1 MMSERSNVNVT
12 MESVFH
18 FDEDEYFLF
27 AIVRLFVCVVF
38 VKIFF
43 LNRTRNFDFS
53 NVIQKYRGMN

>member
-38 VKIFF
+38 VKIFY
-43 LNRTRNFDFS
+43 FS
-53 NVIQKYRGMN
+53 IELEISTFQMLYKNIEE